1 VIFEVC
7 ADTTVLKFLNVGPEV
22 LFRVNFRDCYALFD
36 SLLCQFFE
44 VRLLASLMVVH
55 VFKLSENTR
64 LLRVICN
71 RSKTLNVHELIG
83 LILVDSGVSKRG

>member
-1 VIFEVC
+1 MIFEVG
-7 ADTTVLKFLNVGPEV
+7 ADTTVLKFLNIGSEV
-22 LFRVNFRDCYALFD
+22 LFWVNFRDCQALFD

-44 VRLLASLMVVH
+44 VRLLAGLMVVH
-55 VFKLSENTR
+55 VFELSKNTH

-83 LILVDSGVSKRG
+83 LILVDSGVPKRV